1 MVAYNTMAM
10 MIMIMIMIM
19 MTMLKKPL
27 VKGHPKLSE
36 VVAMVTGVDEV
47 CIVHLAMLVTIIIR
61 FFIMLKTP
69 PTPLPSGQPSS

>member
-1 MVAYNTMAM
+1 MTTTTMTM
-10 MIMIMIMIM
+10 M

-47 CIVHLAMLVTIIIR
+47 GIVHLVMIFGHFLACGMYVIIIT
-61 FFIMLKTP
+61 IT
-69 PTPLPSGQPSS
+69 TSQT